1 MEFSGLEGSPFL
13 KEVRQVGFCD
23 VTACLDEFELV
34 FDGLVSSVVSRV
46 VAQVLHDVRI
56 EVGVSVF
63 GKVKMELPQGNQL
76 VENIL
81 GLQVGDFPFDDFLA
95 RLVVAALALQAA
107 FIACFGCGLQGK
119 DVVADFPANLSSPYR
134 FVR

>member
-1 MEFSGLEGSPFL
+1 MEFSGLEESPFL

-63 GKVKMELPQGNQL
+63 GKVKMELHRGTSL
-76 VENIL
+76 L
-81 GLQVGDFPFDDFLA
+81 KTSLDC
-95 RLVVAALALQAA
+95 R
-107 FIACFGCGLQGK
+107 
-119 DVVADFPANLSSPYR
+119 
-134 FVR
+134 